1 MHKLCLAYLLNFA
14 EQASGGELAC
24 QGGLSDQKVKKGT
37 STYYV
42 RVEKLSFS
50 ESPVI
55 TSG

>member
-14 EQASGGELAC
+14 EQASWAELAC

-37 STYYV
+37 YYV

-50 ESPVI
+50 ESPVKI
-55 TSG
+55 RD